1 MVQQARKT
9 ISDHRKKL
17 LPGLVALSL
26 LAGVLV
32 SLFAIPSAQADY
44 VTGCGF
50 GYGATGIGSV
60 FADATGIGYGY
71 GYLDGTLA
79 FGYGNTVCPLSV
91 TMISLPDG
99 TVGVPYSQTLTGK
112 SGTGS
117 TTLTWAL
124 KSGSLPTGLSID
136 ASGTI
141 SGTPTSANM
150 YDFTVSMTDQNGAV
164 TDSGTF
170 SIFISNGGVT
180 TTTVPPTTTTTVPPT
195 TTTTVPPT
203 TTTTVPPTTTT
214 TVPATTTTLPVTT
227 TTTKQLARN
236 PVFQIIR
243 PNNWVVRG
251 TAKMF
256 AIHGLRLGGLTVTI
270 TGATVR
276 KVRDQANALVI
287 RVTPYRGDRP
297 GVYHITG
304 TNGYGKTTI
313 GYSVRLRKP

>member
-180 TTTVPPTTTTTVPPT
+180 TTTVPPTTTTTVP
-195 TTTTVPPT
+195 
-203 TTTTVPPTTTT
+203 
-214 TVPATTTTLPVTT
+214 ATTTTLPVTT